1 MKRLL
6 PAIALFASLMAV
18 SATSFAQE
26 MSLRSGTVIGIT
38 ATQGESQQAPK
49 QKSETGKRV
58 GGALGRALGYAVN
71 ANSSHYYGYE
81 AANAG
86 QAIGEA
92 VGEGGAESGNSGAAS
107 AYLIM
112 IEFDDGG
119 SAAVKR
125 ASVNGLSVGSRVRV
139 VGSGSDAQVVAQ

>member
-6 PAIALFASLMAV
+6 PALALFASLMAI

-26 MSLRSGTVIGIT
+26 MALRSGTVVGIT
-38 ATQGESQQAPK
+38 ATQGDSQPAK

-71 ANSSHYYGYE
+71 RNSGHYYGYE

-92 VGEGGAESGNSGAAS
+92 VGEGGSEGGNSGTS
-107 AYLIM
+107 VYLILV
-112 IEFDDGG
+112 EFDDGG
-119 SAAVKR
+119 SAAIKR
-125 ASVNGLSVGSRVRV
+125 SSSNGLSVGSRVRV
-139 VGSGSDAQVVAQ
+139 VGSGNDAQVIAQ

>member
-26 MSLRSGTVIGIT
+26 MSLRSGTVVGIT
-38 ATQGESQQAPK
+38 ATQGESQPTPK

-92 VGEGGAESGNSGAAS
+92 VGGGTNESGSTRAS

-125 ASVNGLSVGSRVRV
+125 PSADGLSVGSRVRV
-139 VGSGSDAQVVAQ
+139 VGSGNDAQVVAQ

>member
-26 MSLRSGTVIGIT
+26 MSLRSGTVVGIT

-71 ANSSHYYGYE
+71 RNSGHYYGYE

-92 VGEGGAESGNSGAAS
+92 VGEGGAEGGNSGAS

-125 ASVNGLSVGSRVRV
+125 ASANGLSVGSRVRV